1 MFIWKILKKSSPLK
15 KYSPLIYYKY
25 TFIHIL
31 HISSQCV
38 TRLVQTIVQPTAITH
53 SHIQKKELTHDP
65 FFLLLWLC
73 EISERDKKNLVCLK
87 LPWVVSQISTGWKIY
102 LSGFCQLNFN
112 GFLFVQK
119 YGTIGQNIIFVLQIY
134 QLNRKH
140 LVEGERYFT
149 SVFSNKRSQFVIDL
163 LCILFWGYFVER
175 RGLKKFCWKEK
186 KL

>member
-1 MFIWKILKKSSPLK
+1 MCNSPRPDDCPANS
-15 KYSPLIYYKY
+15 Y
-25 TFIHIL
+25 
-31 HISSQCV
+31 
-38 TRLVQTIVQPTAITH
+38 H
-53 SHIQKKELTHDP
+53 SLAHTKKELTQNT
-65 FFLLLWLC
+65 FLLVLWLC

-87 LPWVVSQISTGWKIY
+87 LSWVVSQISTGWKIY

-186 KL
+186 KLYST

>member
-1 MFIWKILKKSSPLK
+1 MNSLLTRKSP
-15 KYSPLIYYKY
+15 P
-25 TFIHIL
+25 FFMG
-31 HISSQCV
+31 
-38 TRLVQTIVQPTAITH
+38 
-53 SHIQKKELTHDP
+53 LTH
-65 FFLLLWLC
+65 FFLLLRLC

-119 YGTIGQNIIFVLQIY
+119 YGTIGQNIIFVLQIF

-140 LVEGERYFT
+140 LVEGKRYFT

-175 RGLKKFCWKEK
+175 RGLKKFCWKK
-186 KL
+186 KNILEISRYLNILLGEVFFERDWK